1 VGTVGVSRDITDRKR
16 VEEALK
22 ESERRLHDL
31 SSHLLSAQEKERRR
45 IALELHDDLG
55 QELSVLKLQIG
66 SIERKLK
73 KIPTTLEED
82 CDTVLRSVDQIIE
95 NVRRLSH
102 DLSPSILEDLGL
114 SAAIRSLIEDFRKY
128 GRINVSIDTEKIDN
142 LFSNEAQIVIYRIF
156 QEALSNIVKHAQ
168 ATHVSI
174 AMERNDE
181 SVAFVIEDNGKG
193 YDPEKVQRRSSAERG
208 LGIPAIIERVRM
220 LGGTLNLSSHESR
233 GTSICFTLPIDKEG
247 SVH

>member
-1 VGTVGVSRDITDRKR
+1 
-16 VEEALK
+16 
-22 ESERRLHDL
+22 
-31 SSHLLSAQEKERRR
+31 
-45 IALELHDDLG
+45 
-55 QELSVLKLQIG
+55 
-66 SIERKLK
+66 
-73 KIPTTLEED
+73 
-82 CDTVLRSVDQIIE
+82 
-95 NVRRLSH
+95 
-102 DLSPSILEDLGL
+102 
-114 SAAIRSLIEDFRKY
+114 
-128 GRINVSIDTEKIDN
+128 